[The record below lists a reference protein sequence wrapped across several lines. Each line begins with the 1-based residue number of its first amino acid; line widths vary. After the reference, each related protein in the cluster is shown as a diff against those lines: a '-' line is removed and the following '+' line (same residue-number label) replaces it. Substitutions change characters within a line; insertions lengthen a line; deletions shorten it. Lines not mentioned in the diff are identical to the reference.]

1 MEVEILDIIDNVNIM
16 EIDNVNIMEM
26 ERLDIIDNVKRRLRF
41 RTRRGYS

>member
-1 MEVEILDIIDNVNIM
+1 MEVESLDI
-16 EIDNVNIMEM
+16 IDNVNIMEM